1 MRTKG
6 HQSSAAVKRWMT
18 QVADSGSIVSGD
30 SEVILHHC
38 AGVTAKSN
46 KVLVGPFW
54 ILPLTP
60 QEHDWIHRDL
70 LRFKAEAFIWG
81 DETRK
86 EVEIMSIEQL
96 VEKIGQGEMPDQVF
110 EAIKGYSR

>member
-18 QVADSGSIVSGD
+18 QVAESGSIVSGD

-38 AGVTAKSN
+38 AGVSAKSN
-46 KVLVGPFW
+46 KVCVGPFW

-70 LRFKAEAFIWG
+70 LRFKSEAFIWG

-86 EVEIMSIEQL
+86 EVEKMLFKTL
-96 VEKIGQGEMPDQVF
+96 VEKIGQGEMPDEVYQ
-110 EAIKGYSR
+110 AIEGWRR